1 MRRRVKEDLTDTQGI
16 RLTIKGDGRN
26 YQLHLRQD
34 GNFDG
39 VAWRRV
45 FSTDGSIQVIDMAY
59 EESEPVFRGR
69 IVKDA
74 GVINPALIRQI
85 GFLIADG
92 IEAAFSLS
100 ILKME
105 VLTQYREKDEQGD
118 VSP

>member
-1 MRRRVKEDLTDTQGI
+1 MRRRVNEDLTDTQGI
-16 RLTIKGDGRN
+16 RLTVKGDGRN
-26 YQLHLRQD
+26 YQLRLRQD

-59 EESEPVFRGR
+59 EEFEPVFRGR

-74 GVINPALIRQI
+74 GHIDPALIRQI
-85 GFLIADG
+85 GFLIADKTEG
-92 IEAAFSLS
+92 GFSLS

-105 VLTQYREKDEQGD
+105 ILAQNRKIDG
-118 VSP
+118 